1 MGTERPYS
9 RGSPDAGGSSRSGK
23 HSLYFNLVDAFEQRG
38 CPICRLALSA
48 VYRWLDA
55 FAYENVN
62 DYDVRAAL
70 RRSRGFCTT
79 HAWQL
84 IDEIHDLAGAAIVY
98 RDVIHSLLPS
108 VRAAVHQPAALAPE
122 DVCRACVALEE
133 ASDHYLDVFH
143 ESLPERAFR
152 QAYEAGPAALCR
164 AHAQDL
170 LERIAN
176 RRLAEEAAALVA
188 RHWQRI
194 VADGATPAGEA
205 ALAPPPRRRYRGI
218 AGATMTFSAAS
229 FSVPEP
235 ALLKDP
241 LTVPLELLAG
251 RPRTGTVRRGL
262 RTATDWEVPP
272 APDLPDLPWEEA
284 CEPGACPICRLAL
297 ADEERRLEARDAV
310 EAMAADEVLALC
322 NAHAWRLAERGHVAA
337 LAQASTASVKG
348 LAQALATPA
357 RSAASRPNGTLFD
370 LGALF
375 DRGGTAGARLAVA
388 LDVAD
393 DCVWCLDR
401 AALEAAAIDRL
412 LASVRPGQ
420 AVLEALAA
428 SGGLCR
434 MHFAWAMARG
444 QGSAAAAL
452 LARLQVERWSA
463 LLADLEE
470 YLRKQDYRFRHEPRG
485 EEQSSPWRA
494 TEQVAGAREIRP

>member
-1 MGTERPYS
+1 MGTERTHSP
-9 RGSPDAGGSSRSGK
+9 GSAAGRPGRAGK
-23 HSLYFNLVDAFEQRG
+23 HSLYFNLVDAFDQRG
-38 CPICRLALSA
+38 CPICRLALTA

-70 RRSRGFCTT
+70 RRSRGFCTA

-133 ASDHYLDVFH
+133 SSDHYLDVFH

-152 QAYEAGPAALCR
+152 QAYEAGQAALCR
-164 AHAQDL
+164 THAREL
-170 LERIAN
+170 LERIAD
-176 RRLAEEAAALVA
+176 RHLAEQAAALVA
-188 RHWQRI
+188 RRWQ
-194 VADGATPAGEA
+194 GAISSGRAVEAPA
-205 ALAPPPRRRYRGI
+205 PRRRYRGI
-218 AGATMTFSAAS
+218 AGAAMTFSAAS
-229 FSVPEP
+229 FSLPEP

-241 LTVPLELLAG
+241 ATLPLELLVG
-251 RPRTGTVRRGL
+251 RPRTGTLRRGL

-272 APDLPDLPWEEA
+272 APGLLEPPWEEA
-284 CEPGACPICRLAL
+284 CEPGACPICRLVL
-297 ADEERRLEARDAV
+297 ADEERRLEAHDAV
-310 EAMAADEVLALC
+310 DAMAADEVLALC
-322 NAHAWRLAERGHVAA
+322 NAHAWRLAERGHTAA
-337 LAQASTASVKG
+337 LGQASMASISH
-348 LAQALATPA
+348 LAQALAAPA
-357 RSAASRPNGTLFD
+357 RSAASRRNGALFD

-401 AALEAAAIDRL
+401 AAVEATAIDRL

-428 SGGLCR
+428 SGGLCQ
-434 MHFAWAMARG
+434 MHFAWTMARG

-452 LARLQVERWSA
+452 LARVQVERWSA

-494 TEQVAGAREIRP
+494 TGQVAGAREIRP